1 MHIETF
7 CIAGLYMGLV
17 KISIT
22 GQETRTMILRAKSS
36 KEIINQALEALT
48 A

>member
-17 KISIT
+17 KISIKSK
-22 GQETRTMILRAKSS
+22 ETKTMIIRANSS

-48 A
+48 Q